1 MQHMSR
7 ITQQAL
13 LVAIMLAGCAGRAH
27 AQDEAAATPAQ
38 STPAAPSVN
47 IIPPTEVPWR
57 ANADERFARE
67 VAGLATRSQGGE
79 PLRDGLSNLG
89 EKIHQLDRR
98 QSGMELTQTPV
109 IRLENMRRHW
119 EFYDR
124 QLDAWRDR
132 LKRET
137 GVLARDSATLAKTR
151 SEWEA
156 TRSADQRSGMTP
168 ALLNRI
174 DQVIHE
180 IDRAD
185 QLLNLPLGQLLELG
199 SHANDLQY
207 SIEAGRAAI
216 DSAIADQNR
225 RLAVVDQAPLWRSL
239 FKASETDDSN
249 VSPMVSGALER
260 EFIGE
265 YLVNRKPQL
274 RLYLAFAVLLLP
286 LLLWLSHRCRPMVSN
301 DPELHSTAHVLVRPL
316 SAWLVLVL
324 LGFKAIE
331 TDAPG
336 SLRQLALLLP
346 VIPVLRI
353 LPRKVFDVLGPWPYV
368 CSALYVL
375 NLLGFLLT
383 SQPVQYR
390 MYILVITLLS
400 LAGLLWLLARSR
412 TNPLATTQITG
423 PARPVFTAF
432 CVIGIGALVVS
443 TVSNI
448 LGNVSLAEMLTDA
461 TVDSSYFALATYAVA
476 TVLSVF
482 AKLALSRRETSGLQV
497 VTRHT
502 GPLLQSLGTLIKIA
516 ALMMWIVFALNE
528 FRIYRPVADGLQ
540 EILTRGISVGQI
552 SITLGSVVLFAVAIV
567 LAFWVARTMR
577 RILADEVLPRMRLPQ
592 GVGNSISTLS
602 YYLLITLGLLIALA
616 VAGFQVG
623 QLAIVFGALGVGIG
637 FGLQNVVNNFVSGL
651 ILMFERP
658 IRPGDV
664 VEIAGMTGRVTD
676 IGIRATTVTTFEG
689 AEVLVPNGMLLSD
702 KLINWTLSN
711 MNRRLEVI
719 VGVAYGTDPGAVVEL
734 LTRTARETP
743 GVLAEPEP
751 YTLFTG
757 FGASSLDFKV
767 RAWSNSL
774 QEWLKIHSDLT
785 IRINDA
791 ITAAGMEIPFPQ
803 RDLHLRSVSPD
814 LRAQL
819 ADPAQGTAT

>member
-1 MQHMSR
+1 MHHMSR

-13 LVAIMLAGCAGRAH
+13 LVAIMLAGSAGH
-27 AQDEAAATPAQ
+27 ARAQ
-38 STPAAPSVN
+38 STPAAPPVN
-47 IIPPTEVPWR
+47 IIPATEVPWR

-79 PLRDGLSNLG
+79 PLRDDLSNLG
-89 EKIHQLDRR
+89 EKIHQLDHR
-98 QSGMELTQTPV
+98 QSGMELSQVPV

-119 EFYDR
+119 EFYDQ
-124 QLDAWRDR
+124 QLDAWSDR
-132 LKRET
+132 LKRVT
-137 GVLARDSATLAKTR
+137 SVLARDSTVLAKAR
-151 SEWEA
+151 NEWEV

-174 DQVIHE
+174 EEVIHE
-180 IDRAD
+180 IDQAD
-185 QLLNLPLGQLLELG
+185 RLLSVPLGQLLELG

-207 SIEAGRAAI
+207 SIEAGRGAIDAAI
-216 DSAIADQNR
+216 LDQNR
-225 RLAVVDQAPLWRSL
+225 RLAVADQPPLWKSL
-239 FKASETDDSN
+239 STASEADHSAT
-249 VSPMVSGALER
+249 SPMEGEALER
-260 EFIGE
+260 EFISE
-265 YLVNRKPQL
+265 YLTSRKPQL
-274 RLYLAFAVLLLP
+274 RLYLAFALLLLP
-286 LLLWLSHRCRPMVSN
+286 LLLWLSRRCRSMVSN

-324 LGFKAIE
+324 LGFMVIE

-368 CSALYVL
+368 GSALYVL

-383 SQPVQYR
+383 NQPVQYR
-390 MYILVITLLS
+390 LYILAITLLA

-412 TNPLATTQITG
+412 TNPLAATQISG
-423 PARPVFTAF
+423 PARPAFTVF
-432 CVIGIGALVVS
+432 CVIGVGALLVS

-461 TVDSSYFALATYAVA
+461 TVDSSYFALATYAAA

-482 AKLALSRRETSGLQV
+482 VKLALSRRETSSLQV
-497 VTRHT
+497 VTQHA

-516 ALMMWIVFALNE
+516 ALVMWIVFTLNE
-528 FRIYRPVADGLQ
+528 FRIYRRVADGLR
-540 EILTRGISVGQI
+540 EILTHGVNFGQI
-552 SITLGSVVLFAVAIV
+552 SITLGSVVLFAAAVF

-577 RILADEVLPRMRLPQ
+577 RILADEVLPKMRLPQ

-602 YYLLITLGLLIALA
+602 YYLLIMLGLLIALA

-623 QLAIVFGALGVGIG
+623 QLAIIFGALGVGIG

-658 IRPGDV
+658 IRPDDV
-664 VEIAGMTGRVTD
+664 VEIAGVYGKVTD

-719 VGVAYGTDPGAVVEL
+719 VGVAYGTDPGTVVEL
-734 LTRTARETP
+734 LTSTARETP

-785 IRINDA
+785 VRINDA
-791 ITAAGMEIPFPQ
+791 ITAAGIEIPFPQ

-814 LRAQL
+814 LREQL
-819 ADPAQGTAT
+819 AGPAQGTAN